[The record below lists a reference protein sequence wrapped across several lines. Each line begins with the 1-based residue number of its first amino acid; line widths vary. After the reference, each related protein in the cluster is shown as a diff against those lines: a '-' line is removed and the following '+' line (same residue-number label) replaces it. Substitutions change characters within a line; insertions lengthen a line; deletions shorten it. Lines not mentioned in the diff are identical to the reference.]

1 MKKREIPALDDVK
14 EDITEQLRPQKLEAM
29 VEELKKKNP
38 TTLDDGFFGPPQPNQ
53 PAQPVQPAVNRPASP
68 IER

>member
-1 MKKREIPALDDVK
+1 VK

-29 VEELKKKNP
+29 IEDLKKSNP
-38 TTLDDGFFGPPQPNQ
+38 TTLDEGFFGPPAPAPGQPGQ
-53 PAQPVQPAVNRPASP
+53 PGQPPARPAQP

>member
-1 MKKREIPALDDVK
+1 MDEVK

-29 VEELKKKNP
+29 VEELKKKSA
-38 TTLDDGFFGPPQPNQ
+38 TTLDEAFFGPPTTQ
-53 PAQPVQPAVNRPASP
+53 PAQAGQPAAAPASP